1 MFLFAS
7 FLGLAHAVSPTC
19 TRYPTIGGK
28 VVTACDGLIS
38 TDIGQMSGGDPVD
51 WIASL
56 PESLLADW
64 DTGVDQASPE
74 GSLEVGELLL
84 DGQIALPLAAGT
96 PTGDIAA
103 LLHADLSGDGVEEA
117 ILAVVSPQGDGSYA
131 LWAAVDLGAGRLAD
145 PSGDPDLI
153 VEATVSFST
162 TGYTLVPLPAWW
174 LERWSLSTGDGDL
187 LDSGA
192 GGLLSWGAEFG
203 PVAHEAIALLDR
215 GTWTVSDW
223 SLRTGDQG
231 ARESLSWASLGSAGA
246 WVSHLSTLDT
256 ASSDWS
262 GALSGVSTTAA
273 WAWTGLAEEQSLRGS
288 TTRASSAVVGTRGA
302 TWTSTNGGAWVYG
315 AGQRNPLTPAP
326 SLEAD
331 AAIVD
336 LLGAV
341 SAAAASTRAIP

>member
-1 MFLFAS
+1 
-7 FLGLAHAVSPTC
+7 
-19 TRYPTIGGK
+19 
-28 VVTACDGLIS
+28 
-38 TDIGQMSGGDPVD
+38 
-51 WIASL
+51 
-56 PESLLADW
+56 
-64 DTGVDQASPE
+64 
-74 GSLEVGELLL
+74 
-84 DGQIALPLAAGT
+84 
-96 PTGDIAA
+96 
-103 LLHADLSGDGVEEA
+103 
-117 ILAVVSPQGDGSYA
+117 
-131 LWAAVDLGAGRLAD
+131 
-145 PSGDPDLI
+145 
-153 VEATVSFST
+153 
-162 TGYTLVPLPAWW
+162 
-174 LERWSLSTGDGDL
+174 
-187 LDSGA
+187 
-192 GGLLSWGAEFG
+192 
-203 PVAHEAIALLDR
+203 
-215 GTWTVSDW
+215 VSDW